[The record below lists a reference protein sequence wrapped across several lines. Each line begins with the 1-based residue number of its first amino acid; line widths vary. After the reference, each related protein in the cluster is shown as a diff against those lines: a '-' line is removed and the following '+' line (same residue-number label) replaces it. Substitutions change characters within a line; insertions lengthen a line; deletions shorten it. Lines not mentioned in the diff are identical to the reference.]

1 MKRKSIK
8 RVIGAVLTTSLLVSM
23 LGVTNVA
30 VFADDK
36 ETVRIL
42 VPGLSEQ
49 STIDPISG
57 LETKGLPEFQEFLN
71 EQIPD
76 YNIEVKTIAWDG
88 LIQSMEAMVT
98 AGDIDV
104 GFFTNQEAVPD
115 WYADLTP
122 YLEKDE
128 EVNFDNLSD
137 LYIEPA
143 VHYTTYKS
151 FNHPEDTGKVYGLP
165 MTVACNLITYDS
177 KLFEEWG
184 VEEPTEDMTF
194 SELVD
199 LAEKMTGTN
208 PVTGKQNYGGYMYS
222 SWTEW
227 YSLCYNAIKPYL
239 SDDMDINNMDMDEF
253 VEYMKTSPEMKAYFS
268 DLIRLVDC
276 CNPAVATGSGAENWL
291 TEDNDIAINF
301 DVNGHTKTYMQ
312 YVYADDTEMTDRYK
326 ALLIPTGD
334 AGEGFP
340 EFFRFAIANNTEH
353 GDAAWDVIKQLTTNK
368 EIIDFYLKNYAYDKL
383 SCLKDTSG
391 ISMMEDYDI
400 NVKRHD
406 YQMDNMFITDDY
418 WYWRTPMQT
427 VINQIL
433 SKQYTA
439 DEAVEAMYDGVN
451 EWINNIKQQSAN

>member
-1 MKRKSIK
+1 
-8 RVIGAVLTTSLLVSM
+8 
-23 LGVTNVA
+23 
-30 VFADDK
+30 
-36 ETVRIL
+36 
-42 VPGLSEQ
+42 
-49 STIDPISG
+49 
-57 LETKGLPEFQEFLN
+57 
-71 EQIPD
+71 
-76 YNIEVKTIAWDG
+76 
-88 LIQSMEAMVT
+88 
-98 AGDIDV
+98 
-104 GFFTNQEAVPD
+104 
-115 WYADLTP
+115 
-122 YLEKDE
+122 
-128 EVNFDNLSD
+128 
-137 LYIEPA
+137 
-143 VHYTTYKS
+143 
-151 FNHPEDTGKVYGLP
+151 
-165 MTVACNLITYDS
+165 
-177 KLFEEWG
+177 
-184 VEEPTEDMTF
+184 MTF

-276 CNPAVATGSGAENWL
+276 CNPADATGSGAENWL

-406 YQMDNMFITDDY
+406 YHMDNMFITDDY